1 MSAPCWPPEAEERTR
16 DLDKAGK
23 GQVGDLSFEQAL
35 AELEEIVGG
44 LEKGTVALEQSIA
57 MYERADALRK
67 RCDALLRQAEA
78 RVEKIAGGNGEA
90 LATEPFDSDG

>member
-1 MSAPCWPPEAEERTR
+1 M
-16 DLDKAGK
+16 DKAGK

-67 RCDALLRQAEA
+67 RCDALLRQAEQEA
-78 RVEKIAGGNGEA
+78 GCAERPRLLAGGNGEA